1 MNNQHTCMR
10 PSNEERAHD
19 ARALERGVC
28 SAVSGAS
35 LEYLLR
41 RPRGELRRG
50 WRGRGLG
57 VGSSQEGRLAPPRP
71 SRTRRAQRRTQQQP
85 STHSAAPVSAA
96 RVIPKTVPRW

>member
-1 MNNQHTCMR
+1 MNNQHACMR
-10 PSNEERAHD
+10 LSHA
-19 ARALERGVC
+19 AGACAATASLC

-50 WRGRGLG
+50 WCGRGLG

-71 SRTRRAQRRTQQQP
+71 SRTRRTQRRTQQQP
-85 STHSAAPVSAA
+85 STHSAAPASAA